1 MCIIRK
7 LFFLDSKLNRI
18 LLIEISMQ
26 IKGNICVIQLVT
38 DLPDK
43 LQSNEL
49 LFIKQ
54 LLNL

>member
-1 MCIIRK
+1 
-7 LFFLDSKLNRI
+7 
-18 LLIEISMQ
+18 MQ

-38 DLPDK
+38 DLSDK